1 MNMEM
6 RLREHGRVFDN
17 QNQHKGKAKEETHA
31 LIQSG
36 LAVQW
41 QMYDSDGK

>member
-6 RLREHGRVFDN
+6 HLKEYGKVLEI
-17 QNQHKGKAKEETHA
+17 QNQYKGKAKEETHV

-41 QMYDSDGK
+41 QMYDSDGR

>member
-6 RLREHGRVFDN
+6 RLKEHGRVLDI
-17 QNQHKGKAKEETHA
+17 QNQYKGKAKEETHV

-36 LAVQW
+36 SAVQW
-41 QMYDSDGK
+41 QMYGSDGR